1 MPWDAVLA
9 WLYRGFR
16 FGGWD
21 GLDEAENLLGV
32 GDIGHALLAVGSGHF
47 QTVTICNGFISF
59 IRETLFQDTP
69 INWGI
74 RAIGQNGKDIDDG
87 EYPFFLAGV
96 PGAADLF
103 FFEEGDGGH
112 GLMVDVGVG
121 KFSKGVFTGDFQ
133 EEMPWG
139 DEAGEGILR
148 VRLLP
153 VGENG

>member
-1 MPWDAVLA
+1 MADFGQPALE
-9 WLYRGFR
+9 GFG
-16 FGGWD
+16 FGGCD

-32 GDIGHALLAVGSGHF
+32 SDIGHALLAVGSGHF

-96 PGAADLF
+96 PSAANLF

-112 GLMVDVGVG
+112 DGYRGGQESL
-121 KFSKGVFTGDFQ
+121 SARVF
-133 EEMPWG
+133 
-139 DEAGEGILR
+139 R
-148 VRLLP
+148 
-153 VGENG
+153 